1 MGFGGSLPLVCLWL
15 VVTKLEC
22 FQLIRSI
29 SWGRNEGRIFSPRK
43 EIHFNI
49 FSPLLGGA
57 LVTFQRKITT
67 WIGKLDT
74 YNIVTAK
81 LLSIKGT
88 DCLPAIILERFLLW
102 VFEDFTSYIKYTPAI
117 WHRCSRYLLYILLR
131 FSFPPRYS
139 ESSQNIPLPP
149 DHRHVSPARKTQG
162 SASANPTSW
171 RNWRFISQ
179 LHISALQRYSEWKI
193 LDVFDEG
200 GRWWKIQKRSVLEIY
215 TYYIYTLYIYTL
227 DLNFWRIVSWDGL
240 KVDNIKENS
249 VFVYKNRFFED
260 LKDPFFFANRKGD
273 EHYPMVN

>member
-1 MGFGGSLPLVCLWL
+1 MGFGGSPPLVCLWL

-49 FSPLLGGA
+49 CSPLLGGA
-57 LVTFQRKITT
+57 LVTFQRKSTT

-74 YNIVTAK
+74 YNIVTAN
-81 LLSIKGT
+81 LPSIKGS
-88 DCLPAIILERFLLW
+88 DCLPAIILERFLLS
-102 VFEDFTSYIKYTPAI
+102 VFEDFMTYIKYTPAI
-117 WHRCSRYLLYILLR
+117 WHICSRYLLYILLR

-139 ESSQNIPLPP
+139 ESSPEPP
-149 DHRHVSPARKTQG
+149 PPTGSPARKTQG

-193 LDVFDEG
+193 LDVC
-200 GRWWKIQKRSVLEIY
+200 WWRGFVGEKRVVRRLCRKSKKGF
-215 TYYIYTLYIYTL
+215 YTLYIY
-227 DLNFWRIVSWDGL
+227 I
-240 KVDNIKENS
+240 
-249 VFVYKNRFFED
+249 
-260 LKDPFFFANRKGD
+260 
-273 EHYPMVN
+273 